1 MPTAYTHQHPT
12 SGWVSEPAAPNPG
25 ALPVGLDL
33 RAGRTFLG
41 AFEESAPPSLPQRP
55 DRGAPNPLPLPAG
68 GTTAG
73 LPNLPPRNGQLAR
86 GCDAV
91 TPFV

>member
-1 MPTAYTHQHPT
+1 MPNAYTHQHPT
-12 SGWVSEPAAPNPG
+12 SGWISEPAASTPG

-55 DRGAPNPLPLPAG
+55 DRGAPPHTLPAG

-73 LPNLPPRNGQLAR
+73 LPNPSPAHRPASPPI
-86 GCDAV
+86 
-91 TPFV
+91 